1 MNGRTNSTD
10 SRANNVQIPLNA
22 PTTLVAITGNAQVSL
37 SWTDPKD
44 KYATPEGETAQDPQ
58 QLVSVWSF
66 TRVIRKAGSEPVS
79 PNDGVVVID
88 SAVRNQYESTPFVDT
103 GVTNNTLYYYALF
116 AYNEDM
122 VYSNPVIS
130 DPVTPKIG
138 TPASELTEGTIVK
151 VNENGAPVEFYLA
164 KHNYEERYNGPGKE
178 LLVRKDIYT
187 LGRFGSSARA
197 ALSNNYV
204 DNDLDIWCDQT
215 YINVF
220 SSWLKSRMGTTTI
233 EAVTAVYNTTIGDRD
248 PYDKD
253 TVKRHAW
260 VLSIRELDRDPVNP
274 TTEGSALPVANQI
287 VFALYNGKD
296 RDYWTRSAQFI
307 SSSVYVI
314 NKGSGTDGTWVKSIG
329 EYSGRRPCIAIP
341 SNLLFDENLELV
353 EQ

>member
-10 SRANNVQIPLNA
+10 CRATDVQIPLDA
-22 PTTLVAITGNAQVSL
+22 PTALVAIAGNTQVSL

-66 TRVIRKAGSEPVS
+66 TRIIRKVGSEPVS

-88 SAVRNQYESTPFVDT
+88 SAVRNQYESTPFEDT

-122 VYSNPVIS
+122 VYSSPVIS

-138 TPASELTEGTIVK
+138 TPASELAEGTVVK

-164 KHNYEERYNGPGKE
+164 KHNYEEKHNGPGKE
-178 LLVRKDIYT
+178 LLVRKDIYD
-187 LGRFGSSARA
+187 LGPFAGSTRIAYK
-197 ALSNNYV
+197 NNYV
-204 DNDLDIWCDQT
+204 GSALDTWCDQT

-220 SSWLKSRMGTTTI
+220 SSWLKSQMGTTII
-233 EAVTAVYNTTIGDRD
+233 EAVTAVYSTGD
-248 PYDKD
+248 YTQD
-253 TVKRHAW
+253 TVERHAW
-260 VLSIRELDRDPVNP
+260 SLSIRELARDTANS
-274 TTEGSALPVANQI
+274 TTEGSVLPVANQI
-287 VFALYNGKD
+287 IFALYNGND
-296 RDYWTRSAQFI
+296 QDYWPRSAHTRSGEG
-307 SSSVYVI
+307 YVI
-314 NKGSGTDGTWVKSIG
+314 QKTHIDGFYPATVTWS
-329 EYSGRRPCIAIP
+329 YGRRPCIAIP
-341 SNLLFDENLELV
+341 NNLLFDENLELV